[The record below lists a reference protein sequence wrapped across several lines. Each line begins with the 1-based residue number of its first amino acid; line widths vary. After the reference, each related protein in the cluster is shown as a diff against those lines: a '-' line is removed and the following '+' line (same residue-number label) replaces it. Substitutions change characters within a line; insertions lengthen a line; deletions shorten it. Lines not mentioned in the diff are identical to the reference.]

1 MIEIY
6 KNKFEVDVFL
16 LQIIALAT
24 MLIDHIA
31 LAFFDDNFWMRSVGR
46 FAFVIY
52 AFLIAQTFICIKNN
66 ESKITKHLKFYMLLA
81 ILSELGYDLMMQYK
95 LDTWEVIF
103 LNQNVMITLIIGF
116 LTLYLINE
124 LQNKLYSILVII
136 CSFYLVY
143 LTKSDYGISGVMLI
157 VCFYY
162 YLNSYT
168 KISALKRLF
177 FLISIMFSFVIFY
190 HLTIFNSISDLIA
203 SFALYEITYYPFY
216 FLAPF
221 LLILYN
227 GKLGYKNLYF
237 KNLYRYFYPAHLF
250 LIGLILFIYDNI

>member
-31 LAFFDDNFWMRSVGR
+31 LAFFDDNFWMRGIGR

-66 ESKITKHLKFYMLLA
+66 KNKLTKHLKFYVLLA
-81 ILSELGYDLMMQYK
+81 ILSELGYDLMMRYK

-124 LQNKLYSILVII
+124 LQNKLYSILII
-136 CSFYLVY
+136 VCSFYLVY
-143 LTKSDYGISGVMLI
+143 FAKSDYGISGILLI

-177 FLISIMFSFVIFY
+177 FLISIMILFVVFY

-216 FLAPF
+216 FLIPF

-227 GKLGYKNLYF
+227 GELGYQNLYF
-237 KNLYRYFYPAHLF
+237 KNIYRYFYPAHLF
-250 LIGLILFIYDNI
+250 IIGLVLFICDKF